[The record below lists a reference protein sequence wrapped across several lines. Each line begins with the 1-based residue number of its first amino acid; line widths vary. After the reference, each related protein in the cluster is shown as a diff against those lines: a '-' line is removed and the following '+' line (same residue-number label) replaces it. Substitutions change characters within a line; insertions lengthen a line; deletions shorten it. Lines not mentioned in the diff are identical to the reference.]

1 VSEQAPTRAEETT
14 PESELVA
21 NRETHGDALKMFGI
35 GAIASILGVTLALI
49 INWFPVGAA
58 KEAKD
63 IDTLWD
69 VLLIA
74 SVPVFVLVEVVV
86 GYCVVRF
93 RMRPGEELKDGPPIH
108 GNTTVEIVWTAI
120 PAILLVALCTYAYVV
135 LTDVEKAQAN
145 TMNVRVMGQ
154 QFTWTFFYRR
164 DGKEVA
170 SPQLYVPI
178 GQPVKFTVQSRDV
191 LHDFWVPGFRVKID
205 AVPGID
211 TSIRVTPSRLGT
223 YPVVC
228 AELCGLGHSVM
239 RQDAHVVSRKD
250 FDAWLQK
257 LGQPA
262 PAPGGGGG
270 GGAAAADGKTI
281 FTQIASPAC
290 GSCHTLADAGT
301 TATVGPVLDK
311 FLKGKDKAFIRQSIV
326 DPGAQVE
333 KGFQDGIMPTN
344 YGQTLQPDQLDALVD
359 YLSKVTSR

>member
-1 VSEQAPTRAEETT
+1 LSEQAPTRAEETT
-14 PESELVA
+14 PQSELVA
-21 NRETHGDALKMFGI
+21 NRETHGDFAKMLAI
-35 GAIASILGVTLALI
+35 GAVASIIGIAVALWI
-49 INWFPVGAA
+49 DWFPTGAA
-58 KEAKD
+58 TQAKH

-86 GYCVVRF
+86 LYCVWRF

-108 GNTTVEIVWTAI
+108 GNTMIEIVWTAI

-145 TMNVRVMGQ
+145 TMNIRVMGQ
-154 QFTWTFFYRR
+154 QFTWTFFYNR

-170 SPQLYVPI
+170 SPQLYVPL

-191 LHDFWVPGFRVKID
+191 LHDFWVPGFRMKID

-211 TSIRVTPSRLGT
+211 TSIRVTPNRIGT

-228 AELCGLGHSVM
+228 AELCGLGHSTM
-239 RQDAHVVSRKD
+239 RQTAHVVSRRD

-262 PAPGGGGG
+262 QPAGGGGG
-270 GGAAAADGKTI
+270 EAADGKAI
-281 FTQIASPAC
+281 FTDTGGCGAC
-290 GSCHTLADAGT
+290 HKLADAGT
-301 TATVGPVLDK
+301 QGGTGPDLDQV
-311 FLKGKDKAFIRQSIV
+311 LKGKDKAFIKESIV
-326 DPGAQVE
+326 DPNKEIAS
-333 KGFQDGIMPTN
+333 GFQGGIMP
-344 YGQTLQPDQLDALVD
+344 QDFEQKLPPDQLNALVD
-359 YLSKVTSR
+359 YLSEVTQ